1 MLHKSYSLE
10 TSFKNTVDNEAY
22 HAVTLWLFTF
32 SDLKTMVFPSTAFA
46 LSNGLAAFR
55 AGTASSNTTGP
66 LDFLGRIP
74 TIILWAWINLLAFTV
89 NNQRHVSALEADR
102 MNKPWRP
109 IPAGRLT
116 GAQARNLGLV
126 AYPIAFAAS
135 ILLGGGTRQSALLAL
150 FGYLYNDLEG
160 GDVNWLLR
168 HVLNACGFICFA
180 SGALKVALQSHTK
193 AGMIPWLFIIGA
205 VVCTT
210 VQTQDMYDQPG
221 NSAAG
226 RKTIPLVIGDG
237 PARWSIAVAVAAW
250 SGLAAM
256 YWGSAAAG
264 YLAPVTLGVWVG
276 LRSLVKRSVEDD
288 KTTSRLYN
296 AWLVSI
302 YILPLVKAY
311 SVVVVA

>member
-1 MLHKSYSLE
+1 MLRKSSSLE
-10 TSFKNTVDNEAY
+10 TVFKITADNVAY
-22 HAVTLWLFTF
+22 HAITLWLFTF
-32 SDLKTMVFPSTAFA
+32 NDLKTMVFPSTAFA
-46 LSNGLAAFR
+46 LSNGLAAYQ
-55 AGTASSNTTGP
+55 AGTASSNTNGP

-74 TIILWAWINLLAFTV
+74 IILLWAWINLLAFTV
-89 NNQRHVSALEADR
+89 NNQRHVSALEEDR

-109 IPAGRLT
+109 MPAGRLT

-135 ILLGGGTRQSALLAL
+135 ILLGGGTGQSASLAL
-150 FGYLYNDLEG
+150 FGYIYNDLKG

-168 HVLNACGFICFA
+168 NILNACGFTCFA
-180 SGALKVALQSHTK
+180 SGALEVALQSHTK

-210 VQTQDMYDQPG
+210 VHTQDMYDQPG
-221 NSAAG
+221 DSAAG

-237 PARWSIAVAVAAW
+237 PARWSIAVTVAAW

-256 YWGSAAAG
+256 YWGSGAVG
-264 YLAPVTLGVWVG
+264 YFGPVTLGLWVG
-276 LRSLVKRSVEDD
+276 LRSLVKRSVEED
-288 KTTSRLYN
+288 KTTFRIYN

-302 YILPLVKAY
+302 YVLPLVKAY
-311 SVVVVA
+311 SVV